1 MTFRIS
7 CGIIRLKL
15 EYQGGDN
22 KVIWYDMSYNQFG
35 TDFLN
40 KLETEP
46 EENEV
51 KDAVDE
57 SDQTNSFI
65 FNRYECIL

>member
-1 MTFRIS
+1 MTICAK

-15 EYQGGDN
+15 EYKGGD
-22 KVIWYDMSYNQFG
+22 KQVIWYDMSYNQFD

-46 EENEV
+46 EENVEEE
-51 KDAVDE
+51 AIDE
-57 SDQTNSFI
+57 PDQTNSFI
-65 FNRYECIL
+65 FNRYERIL

>member
-1 MTFRIS
+1 MTFCIN

-15 EYQGGDN
+15 EYQGGD
-22 KVIWYDMSYNQFG
+22 KQVIWYDMSYNQLE

-46 EENEV
+46 EENVEEE
-51 KDAVDE
+51 AIDE
-57 SDQTNSFI
+57 PDQTNSFI
-65 FNRYECIL
+65 FNRYERIL

>member
-1 MTFRIS
+1 MTFCINCS
-7 CGIIRLKL
+7 IIRLKL

-22 KVIWYDMSYNQFG
+22 KVIWYDMSYNQFED
-35 TDFLN
+35 DFLN

-51 KDAVDE
+51 EDVADE
-57 SDQTNSFI
+57 LDQTNSFI
-65 FNRYECIL
+65 FNRYERIL

>member
-1 MTFRIS
+1 MTFCTN

-22 KVIWYDMSYNQFG
+22 KVIWYDMSYNQLE

-46 EENEV
+46 EENVEEE
-51 KDAVDE
+51 AIDE
-57 SDQTNSFI
+57 PDQTNSFI
-65 FNRYECIL
+65 FNRYERIL